1 MKTFDVAAD
10 ARILMIDDE
19 PANILFL
26 EQVLNR
32 AGYEN
37 ILSTS
42 DPREAL
48 GLCQSFSPDI
58 VLLDLL
64 MPYLDGFAVMK
75 QLREIIAPDDYR
87 PILIL
92 TADISREKKEQAL
105 AEGAMDFLTKPL
117 EIPEVLLRLRNLLK
131 TRQLYL
137 NAQQALVEERELNQ
151 LKNRFI
157 SMVSH
162 EFRTPLSIIL
172 SSTELLEHYGRQW
185 PLEKQ
190 ARHLKRIKTSVIHLN
205 QLIGDVLIL
214 GRAEAGRI
222 AFHPRWLD
230 LEPFCRELMEEL
242 QLTLGAQHALVTTVE
257 GENSMLWIDPNVLRS
272 ILYNLA
278 SNAIKF
284 SPEGGPVTLCVQCQ
298 SEQIRL
304 IVQDQGIGIPPE
316 ACSRLYEAFYRAEN
330 AALLPGTGLG
340 LVIVQRLLKAHQGAI
355 EFQSQLHQGTTFTV
369 TFPRIDE
376 TIDE

>member
-37 ILSTS
+37 VLSTS

-48 GLCQSFSPDI
+48 GLYQSFSPDI

-87 PILIL
+87 PIVIL

-172 SSTELLEHYGRQW
+172 SSTELLEHYGKQW
-185 PLEKQ
+185 PPEKQ
-190 ARHLKRIKTSVIHLN
+190 NKHLQRIKTSVIHLN

-340 LVIVQRLLKAHQGAI
+340 LVIVQRLLKTHQGAI

>member
-37 ILSTS
+37 VLSTS

-48 GLCQSFSPDI
+48 GLYQSFSPDI

-87 PILIL
+87 PIVIL

-172 SSTELLEHYGRQW
+172 SSTELLEHYGKQW
-185 PLEKQ
+185 PPEKQ
-190 ARHLKRIKTSVIHLN
+190 NKHLQRIKTSVIHLN

-304 IVQDQGIGIPPE
+304 IVQDQGISIPPE

>member
-37 ILSTS
+37 VLSTS

-48 GLCQSFSPDI
+48 GLYQSFSPDI

-87 PILIL
+87 PIVIL

-172 SSTELLEHYGRQW
+172 SSTELLEHYGKQW
-185 PLEKQ
+185 PPEKQ
-190 ARHLKRIKTSVIHLN
+190 NKHLQRIKTSVIHLN

>member
-1 MKTFDVAAD
+1 MKTFDVATD

-37 ILSTS
+37 VLSTS

-48 GLCQSFSPDI
+48 GLYQSFSPDI

-64 MPYLDGFAVMK
+64 MPYLNGFAVMK

-172 SSTELLEHYGRQW
+172 SSTELLEHYGKQW
-185 PLEKQ
+185 PPEKQ
-190 ARHLKRIKTSVIHLN
+190 NKHLQRIKTSVIHLN

-214 GRAEAGRI
+214 GRTEAGRI

-242 QLTLGAQHALVTTVE
+242 QLTLNTQHTLVTTIE
-257 GENSMLWIDPNVLRS
+257 GENSMLWIDPNALRS

-340 LVIVQRLLKAHQGAI
+340 LVIVQRLLKAHRGAI
-355 EFQSQLHQGTTFTV
+355 EFQSELHRGTAFTV
-369 TFPRIDE
+369 TFPRIDGA
-376 TIDE
+376 IDE

>member
-1 MKTFDVAAD
+1 
-10 ARILMIDDE
+10 
-19 PANILFL
+19 
-26 EQVLNR
+26 
-32 AGYEN
+32 
-37 ILSTS
+37 
-42 DPREAL
+42 
-48 GLCQSFSPDI
+48 
-58 VLLDLL
+58 
-64 MPYLDGFAVMK
+64 
-75 QLREIIAPDDYR
+75 
-87 PILIL
+87 
-92 TADISREKKEQAL
+92 
-105 AEGAMDFLTKPL
+105 
-117 EIPEVLLRLRNLLK
+117 
-131 TRQLYL
+131 
-137 NAQQALVEERELNQ
+137 
-151 LKNRFI
+151 
-157 SMVSH
+157 
-162 EFRTPLSIIL
+162 
-172 SSTELLEHYGRQW
+172 
-185 PLEKQ
+185 
-190 ARHLKRIKTSVIHLN
+190 
-205 QLIGDVLIL
+205 
-214 GRAEAGRI
+214 
-222 AFHPRWLD
+222 